1 MSPESRQLIRA
12 ARRERERLG
21 RMVQYATTESWEKM
35 SEAAGWWNRD
45 VMAHLLAQDYAAA
58 QLLANEPAAEIDEY
72 RGRLGAGEAF
82 TVDGFNDFVV
92 NRRVQLPTR
101 QILGDW
107 GTAADL
113 LLRRASALSEEDWRT
128 RRVPWLA
135 GEIGVKYLLQSRI
148 VEWWMHGEDM
158 RPAADLPPA
167 IEHEPLYVTNDLAI
181 RMLPY
186 ALGLAGLS
194 FPGRSVLIQL
204 NGAGGGTWHWGLS
217 AREAPGG
224 NEKPDAV
231 IEGRG
236 YCFARVAA
244 RRVPAE
250 EYLGSGDLVIG
261 GNEILA
267 ETVLRHVR
275 AFA

>member
-1 MSPESRQLIRA
+1 MSLEGKELIGV

-21 RMVQYATTESWEKM
+21 RMVQYATPESWEKM

-45 VMAHLLAQDYAAA
+45 VVAHLLAQDYAAA
-58 QLLANEPAAEIDEY
+58 QLLADEPAVEIDEY
-72 RGRLGAGEAF
+72 RERLREGQTF

-92 NRRVQLPTR
+92 NRRVELPTR
-101 QILGDW
+101 QILSDW
-107 GTAADL
+107 GKAADL
-113 LLRRASALSEEDWRT
+113 LLRRASGLPDEQWQT

-148 VEWWMHGEDM
+148 VEWWVHGEDM
-158 RPAADLPPA
+158 RPASELPPA
-167 IEHEPLYVTNDLAI
+167 IEHEPVFVTNDLAI

-194 FPGRSVLIQL
+194 FPGRSVRIQL

-217 AREAPGG
+217 AREAPGE
-224 NEKPDAV
+224 NQKPDAV

-236 YCFARVAA
+236 YSFARVAS
-244 RRVPAE
+244 RRAPAE
-250 EYLGSGDLVIG
+250 EDLENGNLVLGGDEV
-261 GNEILA
+261 LA